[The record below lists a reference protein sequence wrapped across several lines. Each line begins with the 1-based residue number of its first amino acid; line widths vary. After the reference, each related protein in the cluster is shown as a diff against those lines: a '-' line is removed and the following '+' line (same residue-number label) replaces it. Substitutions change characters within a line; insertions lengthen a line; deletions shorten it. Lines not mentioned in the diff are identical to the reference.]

1 MGRKLVFMRNGQF
14 EKLGEIQAEN
24 ELELQDLIKDDP
36 DLLPIEEFGFDPPV
50 MVVGRE
56 TRLKYGAADLVL
68 LTRSGRLLV
77 VEFKR
82 GKVNPDF
89 RHALAQLLDYGAQLA
104 KMTTAEFESTVATDY
119 FNGRTCPAGSPVK
132 GMDSLAGAA
141 AAQWPGISQEEMST
155 LLDYLSVSLQRGEFH
170 FVLVSQD
177 FRDGMGD
184 TIAYLN
190 SAMSRARFYAVELVK
205 FSGENLSAF
214 ETRTVW
220 MPAVAGVGSRP
231 PESVDEETF
240 LAGVDDPVYRESL
253 REFLEL
259 CRGLGLKLAWGDR
272 GASIRI
278 KTIDKAEPVSIGW
291 LFPTQGSYWY
301 GLSGLSLG
309 YDVYSANLQRTP
321 IALPALQAY
330 VGSLETL
337 AGLVPHVTKTL
348 VAYRIS
354 PTEFPDTLSPIRE
367 AIIKLTESINGE

>member
-1 MGRKLVFMRNGQF
+1 MGRKLVFMRNGQL
-14 EKLGEIQAEN
+14 EKLREIQAEN
-24 ELELQDLIKDDP
+24 ELELQELIKDDP

-56 TRLKYGAADLVL
+56 TSLKYGAADLVL

-89 RHALAQLLDYGAQLA
+89 RHALAQLLDYGAQLV

-132 GMDSLAGAA
+132 GMDSLAGAV

-205 FSGENLSAF
+205 FSGQNVSAF

-220 MPAVAGVGSRP
+220 LPAVAAVSVSQAR
-231 PESVDEETF
+231 VDEESF
-240 LAGVDDPVYRESL
+240 LAAVQDDDYRELL
-253 REFLEL
+253 REFLEY
-259 CRGLGLKLAWGDR
+259 CRGLGLRFEWGSA
-272 GASIRI
+272 GTSIRI
-278 KTIDKAEPVSIGW
+278 KTNDRAEPVSIGW
-291 LFPTQGSYWY
+291 LFPAEGSYWY

-309 YDVYSANLQRTP
+309 YDKDTANPERTAT
-321 IALPALQAY
+321 ALPALDAY
-330 VGSLETL
+330 LKAVATTPGLLRHETRS
-337 AGLVPHVTKTL
+337 L
-348 VAYRIS
+348 VAYRIP
-354 PTEFPDTLSPIRE
+354 PTELPEKLVL
-367 AIIKLTESINGE
+367 IKELIGNLAESINGE